1 MLIIETLWG
10 PVCAVHVL
18 NAPLQIVSSVL
29 FVLLTLPQVKQVWR
43 EAPIEAGQ
51 LDYLKFVHIMK
62 RGADDE

>member
-1 MLIIETLWG
+1 MHYHAEFG
-10 PVCAVHVL
+10 RFRFRCVFNV
-18 NAPLQIVSSVL
+18 
-29 FVLLTLPQVKQVWR
+29 LTLIQIKQVWR